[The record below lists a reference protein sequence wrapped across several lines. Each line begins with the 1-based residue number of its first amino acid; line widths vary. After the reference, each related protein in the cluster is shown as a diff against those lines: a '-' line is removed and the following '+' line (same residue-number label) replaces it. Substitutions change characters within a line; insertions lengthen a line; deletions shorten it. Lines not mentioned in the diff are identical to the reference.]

1 MKIGGGCGVYR
12 PFPPGFHLPSI
23 TANSQLEEQPTAWRP
38 SAIFGASSSTT
49 SIKCFQSKVLHHMLD
64 TTQNHLETLS
74 PLEHNRHFL
83 LCVSLLS
90 YHRIFDVRPGVF
102 SIGQFDRVSLRRQP
116 IIVTYHPP
124 FRLEYIPFT
133 PTEE

>member
-1 MKIGGGCGVYR
+1 
-12 PFPPGFHLPSI
+12 
-23 TANSQLEEQPTAWRP
+23 
-38 SAIFGASSSTT
+38 
-49 SIKCFQSKVLHHMLD
+49 MLD